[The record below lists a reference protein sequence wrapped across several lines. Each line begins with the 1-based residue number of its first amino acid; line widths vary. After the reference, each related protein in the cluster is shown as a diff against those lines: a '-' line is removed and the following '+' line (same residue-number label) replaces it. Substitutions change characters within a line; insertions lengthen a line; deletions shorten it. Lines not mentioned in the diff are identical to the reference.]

1 MIRAGERT
9 EQSRRREQ
17 LGLREQLEATQERT
31 GVGFRSE
38 RGAVLA
44 AIMSATA
51 LVALDSTVLATAVPT
66 IVKELGGFSQFPW
79 LFSIYLLTS
88 AVTTPLFGR
97 LADTRGRRPVLLA
110 GIGVFLAGS
119 VLCAAAPSMSLLIV
133 GRAVQG
139 LGAGAVQP
147 VSLTV
152 VGDLYSV
159 AERARVQGYLA
170 SVWGASAV
178 VGPAIGGL
186 LSQYGSWRWI
196 FLVNLPVGAVAVSL
210 LVRSLHEQVTPRPRV
225 MDVAGALALVAGWSL
240 VLLGLLEGGVAWAWS
255 SVIGILV
262 LVTGVLALVAFA
274 VVERRAAEPVVPLWV
289 FRRPV
294 LVGGAL
300 AQLGVGALLIG
311 LDSYVPVFAQGVLG
325 ASAVAAGFALAT
337 MTIGWPLAATFAG
350 RAYLRIGFRDT
361 ALAGGVVLIGS
372 FAAGTMLSASST
384 LSAVAAVC
392 MLAGV
397 GLGLV
402 ASPTMVAVQS
412 SVGWADRGLA
422 TGTAMF
428 SRSLGSAVGVGVF
441 GAIVTA
447 VTTDRLAQ
455 APQTVRGRLPGG
467 ADAARLALRSDSPA
481 DVVRYVRA
489 ALTAATHEVFV
500 VLAAVAVLTVA
511 ALLLVPR
518 RVPPAP
524 DDATEAAG

>member
-1 MIRAGERT
+1 MTTAGDRT
-9 EQSRRREQ
+9 EQFERSGPPEP
-17 LGLREQLEATQERT
+17 TQEPA

-44 AIMSATA
+44 AVMSATA

-97 LADTRGRRPVLLA
+97 LADTHGRRPVLLA

-119 VLCAAAPSMSLLIV
+119 VLCAAAPSMVVLV
-133 GRAVQG
+133 AGRAVQG

-170 SVWGASAV
+170 SVWGMSAV

-186 LSQYGSWRWI
+186 LSEYGSWRLI
-196 FLVNLPVGAVAVSL
+196 FLVNLPVGVVAVWL
-210 LVRSLHEQVTPRPRV
+210 LARSLHEHVERRKRS
-225 MDVAGALALVAGWSL
+225 MDVAGAVPLVLGWSL
-240 VLLGLLEGGVAWAWS
+240 VLLGLLEGGVAWAWDS
-255 SVIGILV
+255 PMGTGV
-262 LVTGVLALVAFA
+262 LVAGVLALVAFV

-289 FRRPV
+289 FRRRV

-311 LDSYVPVFAQGVLG
+311 LSSYVPVFAQGVLG
-325 ASAVAAGFALAT
+325 AGAVAAGFTLAT
-337 MTIGWPLAATFAG
+337 MTVGWPLAATFAG

-361 ALAGGVVLIGS
+361 ALAGGLVLIPA
-372 FAAGTMLSASST
+372 FAAGTALSASST
-384 LSAVAAVC
+384 LGAVAAVC
-392 MLAGV
+392 FLAGV

-412 SVGWADRGLA
+412 SVGWAERGLV

-447 VTTDRLAQ
+447 GTTHRLAHAPDRL
-455 APQTVRGRLPGG
+455 RNRLPGG
-467 ADAARLALRSDSPA
+467 ADAARLALRPDSTP
-481 DVVRYVRA
+481 DVVGYVRA
-489 ALTAATHEVFV
+489 ALAGATHDVFV
-500 VLAAVAVLTVA
+500 VLAAVAVATVA
-511 ALLLVPR
+511 ALLLLPR
-518 RVPPAP
+518 HVTGAG
-524 DDATEAAG
+524 DDGAGTAG